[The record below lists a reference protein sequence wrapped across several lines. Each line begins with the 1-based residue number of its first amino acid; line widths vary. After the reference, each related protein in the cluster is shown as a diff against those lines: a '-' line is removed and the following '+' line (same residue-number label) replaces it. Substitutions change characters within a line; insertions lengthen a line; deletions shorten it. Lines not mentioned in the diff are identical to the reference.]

1 MTNCPNCGAPAV
13 GSRCEYCGTPLEA
26 RTQEQAAPGRITID
40 SNGITFYANNR
51 PVLTMTE
58 AGLTIERR

>member
-1 MTNCPNCGAPAV
+1 MTNCPNCGAPAA

-26 RTQEQAAPGRITID
+26 RMQEQEAPGRFVID
-40 SNGITFYANNR
+40 SNGITFYADNR

-58 AGLTIERR
+58 DGLTIEQR